1 MKLRYITTVAILV
14 VIISLLGLGM
24 VVREQKHVE
33 ELAYLLEEKEKNH
46 LENLNKFI
54 QNYNELY
61 ASYNELYL
69 KYQKLASEKGFYEGW
84 ELYTVTGYTSLD
96 EGCDSYASTGINIEK
111 WSEYFNFCAVD
122 PKLIPYGSIVLVKF
136 DGIGIKPFL
145 AVDCGGAIRGKHIDL
160 YFVNSKADA
169 FLFGRKELEVKILK

>member
-46 LENLNKFI
+46 LENLNEFI

-84 ELYTVTGYTSLD
+84 ELYTITGYTSLD
-96 EGCDSYASTGINIEK
+96 EGCDSYSSTGINIEK
-111 WSEYFNFCAVD
+111 WSRYFNFCAVD
-122 PKLIPYGSIVLVKF
+122 PDLIPYGSVVLVKF
-136 DGIGIKPFL
+136 QTGIEAFL
-145 AVDCGGAIRGKHIDL
+145 ALDCGGAIKGRRIDL
-160 YFVNSKADA
+160 YFVNNKANA
-169 FLFGRKELEVKILK
+169 FLFGRKELEVKVLR